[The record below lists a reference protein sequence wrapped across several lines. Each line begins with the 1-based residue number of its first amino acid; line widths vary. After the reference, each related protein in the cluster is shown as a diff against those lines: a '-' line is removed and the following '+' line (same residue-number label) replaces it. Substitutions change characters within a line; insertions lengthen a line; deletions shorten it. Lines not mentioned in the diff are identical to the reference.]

1 VTGLSRELRHKDVPG
16 AAFYCVSSA
25 IYFIGAVGVINSLR
39 LMGHKEP
46 IFLLDCGLSAA
57 QRELVSPHVTLV
69 PAPRDAE
76 PFMLKT
82 VIPMKHP
89 AEVMVMID
97 ADIIVTRR
105 LTPLI
110 EAAADDKVVAFE
122 NNRDRFV
129 PEWGELLEL
138 GQIRRQPYVCS
149 GLVAMARSPSERIL
163 SIMRER
169 GSRVDLNRTYFAKH
183 DWEYPLLYA
192 DQDILNA
199 ILASRIERDRVV
211 ALDHRLAPMPPFDG
225 LSVIDDDALRC
236 AYEDGIEPYAVH
248 HSLSPKPWQEP
259 AYDGVYS
266 RLLRRLLNGADGPVR
281 LPVRDLPLGLRTGA
295 LPYLERQRVKLQQ
308 QLRWRLG
315 GIARAIR

>member
-1 VTGLSRELRHKDVPG
+1 MSHQSEEAEIPR

-39 LMGHKEP
+39 LIGHKEP

-57 QRELVSPHVTLV
+57 QREIVSPHVTLV
-69 PAPRDAE
+69 PAPQNAE

-82 VIPMKHP
+82 LVPTKHP
-89 AEVMVMID
+89 ADVMVLID
-97 ADIIVTRR
+97 ADIIVTRP

-110 EAAADDKVVAFE
+110 EAAVEGKVVAFE

-138 GQIRRQPYVCS
+138 GQIRRQPYLCS
-149 GLVAMARSPSERIL
+149 GLVAMPRAPGKWIL
-163 SIMRER
+163 SVMQDR
-169 GSRVDLNRTYFAKH
+169 GGRVDLDRTYFAKH

-199 ILASRIERDRVV
+199 ILASRIERERVV
-211 ALDHRLAPMPPFDG
+211 ALDHRLAPMPPFEGVNVVD
-225 LSVIDDDALRC
+225 VDALRC
-236 AYEDGIEPYAVH
+236 VYEDGTEPYVLH

-259 AYDGVYS
+259 SYDGVYS
-266 RLLRRLLNGADGPVR
+266 RLLRRLLSGADVPVK
-281 LPVRDLPLGLRTGA
+281 LPVREIPLGLRTGPM
-295 LPYLERQRVKLQQ
+295 PYLERQRVKLGQ

-315 GIARAIR
+315 GVARAIR